1 MRHICTAIVA
11 ILVCGPAF
19 AQSTIFEKCISAIES
34 GDTDAVVQ
42 FAATIQRLN
51 TISSANTDFA
61 NRCVSEALGKNVK
74 FEPRLGG
81 FFDAQELESKRAT
94 NDALVEEKFR
104 RAAAQLEA
112 QRAQLEAQRRVE
124 LRKELNRSLLAEDI
138 YETCVELYYVDKSRA
153 VLNSL
158 CIESFT
164 VRGHPRLKDFL
175 E

>member
-1 MRHICTAIVA
+1 MRHICTAIFV

-19 AQSTIFEKCISAIES
+19 AQSTIFEKCISAIEA
-34 GDTDAVVQ
+34 GDTDAVIQ

-51 TISSANTDFA
+51 TISAANIDFA
-61 NRCVSEALGKNVK
+61 SRCVSEALGKNVK

-94 NDALVEEKFR
+94 DAALAEEGKRRVE
-104 RAAAQLEA
+104 AQLEA
-112 QRAQLEAQRRVE
+112 KRRVE

-158 CIESFT
+158 CVESFT